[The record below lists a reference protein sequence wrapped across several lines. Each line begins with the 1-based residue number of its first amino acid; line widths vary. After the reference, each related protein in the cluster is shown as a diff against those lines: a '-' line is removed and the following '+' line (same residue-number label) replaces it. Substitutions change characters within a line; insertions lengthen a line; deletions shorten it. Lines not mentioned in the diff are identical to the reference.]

1 VEVTPRPAATLLLI
15 RPGKIGL
22 EVLMV
27 ERPARGF
34 FGGLWVFPG
43 GGVDA
48 IDDSADARLAVDV
61 PEDCDDFPWR
71 AAALRETLEE
81 VGLALTDSPLPGPLL
96 GPGGDIYL
104 RLSQRGIRLDGRRL
118 RLLSQWV
125 TPTGAPTRFDARF
138 YLARVA
144 GDPDLVLQQDEIV
157 SHAWVTPRS
166 ALERV
171 EANEWAMVTPTIIHL
186 QWLDRFP
193 DIDQA
198 WQAAVDATGSRVE
211 PILERDG
218 SEVRVRLP
226 AAAELP

>member
-1 VEVTPRPAATLLLI
+1 MTPRPAATLLLI
-15 RPGKIGL
+15 RSGDIGL

-48 IDDSADARLAVDV
+48 IDDSADAHLTVEV
-61 PEDCDDFPWR
+61 PEHCDDFPWR

-81 VGLALTDSPLPGPLL
+81 VGLALTDSPLAAPLPVH
-96 GPGGDIYL
+96 GTDIYL
-104 RLSQRGIRLDGRRL
+104 RLSQLGIRLDGRRL

-125 TPTGAPTRFDARF
+125 TPTGPPTRFDARF

-166 ALERV
+166 ALQRV
-171 EANEWAMVTPTIIHL
+171 ETQEWAMVTPTIHHL
-186 QWLDRFP
+186 EWLDRFP

-198 WQAAVDATGSRVE
+198 WRAAADATGRRVA
-211 PILERDG
+211 PVVERDG